1 VLGVNDRPALTLTEA
16 AAATGASRRTLTRA
30 LSSDKFP
37 SAYREAGPKG
47 PETGPWR
54 VPVDDLLAAG
64 FRLHQPAPPDPPAAA
79 TAVDEA
85 APQPQP
91 MVDEWRVRA
100 EVAEALAAERA
111 RTIDDLRA
119 TIERLSTRVLPPVEI
134 VAPYSGEPQRP
145 IPTWLMALVVAGVAV
160 AIVLAVVG
168 LAQ

>member
-1 VLGVNDRPALTLTEA
+1 VNGDRPALTLTEA
-16 AAATGASRRTLTRA
+16 AAATGTSRRTLTRA
-30 LSSDKFP
+30 LSGDKFP

-54 VPVDDLLAAG
+54 VPIEDLLAAG
-64 FRLHQPAPPDPPAAA
+64 FRLHQPAPPDSPA
-79 TAVDEA
+79 TVIDDA

-91 MVDEWRVRA
+91 AVDEWRIRA
-100 EVAEALAAERA
+100 EVAEAMAAERA